1 MDKAAVSLLSSVAIG
16 GQRNGSPC
24 FFAVFFFPLGGG
36 GVRTTE
42 PLVFVPPYVLVN
54 NATAGTKMQLENHVN
69 HKKHYRVIEF
79 ASFH

>member
-1 MDKAAVSLLSSVAIG
+1 MDSGTARPVFLPSSFSV
-16 GQRNGSPC
+16 
-24 FFAVFFFPLGGG
+24 GGG
-36 GVRTTE
+36 GEVRTTP

-54 NATAGTKMQLENHVN
+54 NATAGAKMQLKNHVN